1 MSGVFRKIARVFVEI
16 DDSRT
21 AASEAAPDSAGLD
34 PGADAAEL
42 LARLDGTFAPTTSTP
57 AEPSAPPVPSAS
69 PDTSSVLDATEEQIF
84 AQQGI
89 ADAAGSAVRV
99 TKMLQGLA
107 QFPPAQQLAM
117 VRALDAADDT
127 WSEAMVLTDARARQA
142 ALRAHLLKIEQARA
156 SRVAAIEQESRAA
169 QATRAAQLT
178 EIDGQIAELTRL
190 REQAVAEAAQ
200 TLAGLE
206 QQKQSV
212 ELGADAARRRLDEA
226 IARFGAL
233 LGFFGGA
240 GGAR

>member
-1 MSGVFRKIARVFVEI
+1 
-16 DDSRT
+16 
-21 AASEAAPDSAGLD
+21 
-34 PGADAAEL
+34 
-42 LARLDGTFAPTTSTP
+42 
-57 AEPSAPPVPSAS
+57 
-69 PDTSSVLDATEEQIF
+69 
-84 AQQGI
+84 
-89 ADAAGSAVRV
+89 
-99 TKMLQGLA
+99 
-107 QFPPAQQLAM
+107 
-117 VRALDAADDT
+117 
-127 WSEAMVLTDARARQA
+127 
-142 ALRAHLLKIEQARA
+142 LKIEQARA